1 MLTIKYFEVDG
12 ININIKID
20 NKIYKEGI
28 GIKTSNGVIIITSL
42 QPEGKSKMMAKDF
55 LNGIKEDL
63 VGRIA
68 G

>member
-1 MLTIKYFEVDG
+1 MGKLLKYIKR
-12 ININIKID
+12 
-20 NKIYKEGI
+20 
-28 GIKTSNGVIIITSL
+28 IKTSNGVIIITSL

-63 VGRIA
+63 IGRIA